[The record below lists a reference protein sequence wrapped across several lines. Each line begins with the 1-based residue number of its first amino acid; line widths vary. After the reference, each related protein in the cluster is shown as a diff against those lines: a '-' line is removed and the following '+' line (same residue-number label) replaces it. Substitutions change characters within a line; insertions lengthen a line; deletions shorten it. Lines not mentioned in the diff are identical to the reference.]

1 MKVLKELIYSD
12 LHEWVKIEGNI
23 AYIGISDYAQNL
35 LGEIVYADLPDIDT
49 VVERGDQFIVLESEK
64 DASDIFAPLSGT
76 VAEINEELIDNPG
89 LINESPYEAWIVAL
103 EMTLPAEADDL
114 LSPDDY
120 EKLFE

>member
-1 MKVLKELIYSD
+1 MKVQKELIYSD

-35 LGEIVYADLPDIDT
+35 LGEIVYADLPEIDT
-49 VVERGDQFIVLESEK
+49 IVERGDQFIVLESEK

-76 VAEINEELIDNPG
+76 VVETNEELIDNPV
-89 LINESPYEAWIVAL
+89 LINESPYDAWIVAL
-103 EMTLPAEADDL
+103 EMTLPTEVDDL

>member
-103 EMTLPAEADDL
+103 EMTLPAEVDDL